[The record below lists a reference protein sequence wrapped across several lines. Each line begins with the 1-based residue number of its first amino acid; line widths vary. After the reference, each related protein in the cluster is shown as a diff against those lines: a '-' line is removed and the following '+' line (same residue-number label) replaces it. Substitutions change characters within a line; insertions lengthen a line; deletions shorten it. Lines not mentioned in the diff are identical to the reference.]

1 VISSRAR
8 FAAATGGARE
18 AARPPSPVRVESVC
32 VSIVGFPPLS
42 LPDGPA
48 LRSLRRRL
56 VVPELSEARTAR
68 HTGKFRAG
76 FRAGALGWRGSR
88 LGCQPVGLHARVNW
102 PDTPP
107 TVRQGRFLPAG

>member
-1 VISSRAR
+1 VILLPAPI
-8 FAAATGGARE
+8 AAAT
-18 AARPPSPVRVESVC
+18 AARGKRPVALSSSRRICV
-32 VSIVGFPPLS
+32 VSIVGFRAHCPP
-42 LPDGPA
+42 GRPA

-88 LGCQPVGLHARVNW
+88 LGCQPVGCTHEYCLTQFGKDVFA
-102 PDTPP
+102 
-107 TVRQGRFLPAG
+107 AG